1 MKKKNFFGRLC
12 GWARRVFFGGSRDLA
27 NSIDVEEV
35 VSPVQQII
43 RNFFERKLAVG
54 ALCVV
59 IGMFLLVFIGPLF
72 MPNYYDSYTEVTQK
86 NVAPTMSM
94 LSVPSELKNDIKMI
108 DSYGSFSVGLSN
120 SGKVYVWGAT
130 QLGTTGIDISEIPE
144 AVQNDTIAYVAAGID
159 HIIAIS
165 ESGKVYGWGSN
176 KHGQYITTDEEV
188 LEMLEEA
195 EESVSEEEE
204 DILEEA
210 GASSSEEETTEE
222 TEEDTATSEILE
234 ENADLAEESENTS
247 TSSSTSGENIIAMPD
262 ELVYGTVDVANIK
275 KLVCG
280 YQCSAIL
287 MNDGTLYIWGNSN
300 AYQNLSSFV
309 DKDDLIDIDFTLNY
323 VVGVTESG
331 TSIYTGKRGLYDQ
344 YRSNI
349 NESAVAA
356 KTFLNGRTIVSI
368 YATSSHICGLLSDG
382 SLFFT
387 GNFSSDSVEMPEL
400 NEGETIVQ
408 IAAGTYHY
416 TALTSEGRVLSWG
429 GSTLNQTDVP
439 SNVDGKTAA
448 VFAGAFQSYAVDS
461 NGSLV
466 NKWGLKGYIFGTDG
480 YGADIFQRIIQG
492 GKMTM
497 TIGAVAVIIST
508 IIGIIVGCVSGYF
521 GGAVDLV
528 LMRVTEIFAAIPFLP
543 FALILSAIMA
553 QMDISENQKIFIL
566 MSILGILTWTGLAR
580 MVRGQV
586 LVARENEY
594 VTAAKAMGVKES
606 RIAFRHILPNIVSI
620 IFVTLTL
627 DFATCMLTES
637 SLSYLGFGVTYP
649 RPTWGN
655 MLNGANNSTIIKNY
669 WWQWVFT
676 SIFLAVTCICINI
689 VGDTLRDVM
698 DPKSDRDK

>member
-1 MKKKNFFGRLC
+1 MDRI
-12 GWARRVFFGGSRDLA
+12 AD
-27 NSIDVEEV
+27 DD
-35 VSPVQQII
+35 
-43 RNFFERKLAVG
+43 AV
-54 ALCVV
+54 C
-59 IGMFLLVFIGPLF
+59 
-72 MPNYYDSYTEVTQK
+72 
-86 NVAPTMSM
+86 
-94 LSVPSELKNDIKMI
+94 
-108 DSYGSFSVGLSN
+108 
-120 SGKVYVWGAT
+120 
-130 QLGTTGIDISEIPE
+130 
-144 AVQNDTIAYVAAGID
+144 
-159 HIIAIS
+159 
-165 ESGKVYGWGSN
+165 
-176 KHGQYITTDEEV
+176 
-188 LEMLEEA
+188 
-195 EESVSEEEE
+195 
-204 DILEEA
+204 
-210 GASSSEEETTEE
+210 AS
-222 TEEDTATSEILE
+222 
-234 ENADLAEESENTS
+234 ADLAEESENTS

>member
-1 MKKKNFFGRLC
+1 MKKKNFFGRLS
-12 GWARRVFFGGSRDLA
+12 GWVRRVFFGGSRDLA
-27 NSIDVEEV
+27 DSIDVEEV
-35 VSPVQQII
+35 VSPIGQIV
-43 RNFFERKLAVG
+43 RNFLERRLAVG
-54 ALCVV
+54 AMIVV
-59 IGMFLLVFIGPLF
+59 ILMFLLVFFGPLF

-94 LSVPSELKNDIKMI
+94 MKVPSGLKNDIKMI

-120 SGKVYVWGAT
+120 SGDVYVWGAT
-130 QLGTTGIDISEIPE
+130 QLGTTGIDISDIPE
-144 AVQNDTIAYVAAGID
+144 AVENDTICYVAAGID

-176 KHGQYITTDEEV
+176 KHGQYITTDKEV
-188 LEMLEEA
+188 LEQLEEA
-195 EESVSEEEE
+195 EESVSEE
-204 DILEEA
+204 DQAILEEA
-210 GASSSEEETTEE
+210 GATTEDAE
-222 TEEDTATSEILE
+222 SVEG
-234 ENADLAEESENTS
+234 EESADEEVSESSDETDVAAS
-247 TSSSTSGENIIAMPD
+247 TAASAGENIIPMPD
-262 ELVYGTVDVANIK
+262 ELVNGTIDVANIK

-280 YQCSAIL
+280 YQCTAIL
-287 MNDGTLYIWGNSN
+287 MNDGKLYIWGNAN
-300 AYQNLSSFV
+300 AYQNISSFV
-309 DKDDLIDIDFTLNY
+309 DKDDLTDIDFTLNY
-323 VVGVTESG
+323 IVGITDAG

-349 NESAVAA
+349 NEAGKSS
-356 KTFLNGRTIVSI
+356 KKFLGKRKIVSI
-368 YATSSHICGLLSDG
+368 YATNNHLCGMLSDG
-382 SLFFT
+382 SLFFA
-387 GNFSSDSVEMPEL
+387 GNFPSDSVAMPAL
-400 NEGETIVQ
+400 HDGETIVQ
-408 IAAGTYHY
+408 IEAGTYHY

-429 GSTLNQTDVP
+429 GSTLKQTDVP
-439 SNVDGKTAA
+439 TKVDGKTAK

-466 NKWGLKGYIFGTDG
+466 GKWGLKGYLFGTDG

-508 IIGIIVGCVSGYF
+508 IIGIVVGCLSGYF
-521 GGAVDLV
+521 GGTVDIV
-528 LMRVTEIFAAIPFLP
+528 LMRIAEVFAAIPFLP
-543 FALILSAIMA
+543 FALILSAVMA
-553 QMDISENQKIFIL
+553 QMDISENKKIFIL
-566 MSILGILTWTGLAR
+566 MCILGVLTWTGLAR

-594 VTAAKAMGVKES
+594 VTAAKAMGVKEG

-655 MLNGANNSTIIKNY
+655 MLSGSNNSTIIKNY